1 MEYTINK
8 MNYRDFEC
16 LEFTKRAGRAYF
28 IPYSDS
34 QRLAGIDY
42 REERYR
48 SDMVRVLSG
57 EWDFRYY
64 EKNTD
69 IPEIFDTSAEHF
81 DKVNVP
87 STWQRTG
94 YAPPVYINVA
104 YEITTMPPRLPK
116 VMPAAV
122 YRRHFDVNNTDK
134 NYFIAFLGV
143 IPCVDLYINGQYAGY
158 SEGAHNTAE
167 FDITPF
173 IVEGE
178 NELLVVV
185 HKWSNATF
193 IECQDMFRENGIFR
207 DVLLYAM
214 PKIFINDYCVKTRLT
229 DAGWALDADVMIE
242 GPPRGYHTR
251 FELRRQGK
259 AILSRELTA
268 SQVNKFTF
276 DGLHVMEWS
285 AELPELYEAFITLK
299 NKTGDIETVRVPVGF
314 KRVEIEGCVFRF
326 NGANIKIKGV
336 NHHDTHP
343 VNGYVMSFDD
353 LEKDVKLMKSLNVN
367 AIRTSHY
374 PPDPHLLMLC
384 DIYGL
389 YVVDEAD
396 IEAHGVCLAPYYN
409 INLIS
414 NSKKWIPRYVDRVSR
429 MFYRD
434 RSHPCVIMWSLGN
447 EAGGWKCQDACYDFL
462 RANSTLPVH
471 YEGASRTPRRA
482 YDVYSE
488 MYTHVDD
495 LMKIKNGTRGP
506 EYKTRPFFLCEY
518 VHAMGV
524 GPGAFEEYWQL
535 FYSSDI
541 FMGGC
546 VWEWADHA
554 VYDENA
560 QYRYTYGGD
569 HGEKLHDG
577 NFCVDGLMYP
587 DRTPHTGALAMKE
600 VYRPVRARYDAEK
613 GCFIFFNTNR
623 FRSAEYL
630 TTHWEI
636 LSGGVKTAQ
645 GSIALS
651 APPQGEETHEIVLPG
666 SDNKDLAVTFTY
678 VDSHGTCVAKEQLL
692 LAQGIFAVFTHNKG
706 NVVLEEDTKQIK
718 AVFDGGSVCFTK
730 ETGNI
735 CGFAFHGRDLMHL
748 NPVEQTGFRP
758 NIFRALLDN
767 DTRMKKAWLDAGY
780 DRCGFLLKDIHT
792 ESKAGCVVV
801 DVKTAV
807 LCLGKEAFET
817 DIEYLISAKGEMR
830 VKASLSP
837 RGKTETR
844 LPRFGLMA
852 ELPAQM
858 SEVEYYG
865 LGETENLC
873 DFKQQSVLGIYRA
886 NVADMHEPYI
896 KPQDNGN
903 HSMTRWLRLG
913 NAGGPGLLFL
923 AQGAPFS
930 FSVHNYTQ
938 TLLQNAKHREDV
950 YDQNTTVLCID
961 GFMRGTGTSA
971 CGPDTLEQYIIDAK
985 DGLSFEFIVKPL

>member
-1 MEYTINK
+1 MKYTINK
-8 MNYRDFEC
+8 KNYRDFNC
-16 LEFTKRAGRAYF
+16 LEVNKRAGRAYF
-28 IPYSDS
+28 IPYTSPE
-34 QRLAGIDY
+34 RLAGVDY
-42 REERYR
+42 RDERYH

-57 EWDFRYY
+57 DWDFRYY

-69 IPEIFDTSAEHF
+69 IPDVFDTLSERF
-81 DKVNVP
+81 DQVKVP

-104 YEITTMPPRLPK
+104 YEFTTMPPRLPK
-116 VMPAAV
+116 MMPAAV
-122 YRRHFDVNNTDK
+122 YHRRFDIKTTDK

-167 FDITPF
+167 FDISPF
-173 IVEGE
+173 VTEGD
-178 NELLVVV
+178 NDMLVVV

-207 DVLLYAM
+207 DVLLYEM
-214 PKIFINDYCVKTRLT
+214 PKVFINDYCIKTRLT

-242 GPPRGYHTR
+242 GAVRGYQTL
-251 FELRRQGK
+251 FELKRHGK
-259 AILSRELTA
+259 TILSKEITSA
-268 SQVNKFTF
+268 QTNKFTF
-276 DGLHVMEWS
+276 DGLHVLEWS

-299 NKTGDIETVRVPVGF
+299 NRNGTVEAVRVPVGF
-314 KRVEIEGCVFRF
+314 KRVEIEGCVFKF

-343 VNGYVMSFDD
+343 VTGYVMSFDD
-353 LEKDVKLMKSLNVN
+353 LEKDVRLMKQLNVN

-384 DIYGL
+384 DRYGL

-396 IEAHGVCLAPYYN
+396 IEAHGVCLSPYYN

-447 EAGGWKCQDACYDFL
+447 EAGGWKCQDACYEFL

-495 LMKIKNGTRGP
+495 LVKIKNGTRGP
-506 EYKTRPFFLCEY
+506 EYKTRPFYLCEY
-518 VHAMGV
+518 VHAVGV
-524 GPGAFEEYWQL
+524 GPGAFEEYWQI

-554 VYDENA
+554 VYDEKA
-560 QYRYTYGGD
+560 PYRYTYGGD

-587 DRTPHTGALAMKE
+587 DRTSHTGALAMKA
-600 VYRPVRARYDAEK
+600 VYRPVRARYDAER
-613 GCFIFFNTNR
+613 GCFVFLNTNR
-623 FRSAEYL
+623 FRSADYL
-630 TTHWEI
+630 TVRWEI
-636 LSGGVKTAQ
+636 QLNGVKASQ
-645 GSIALS
+645 GSIALD
-651 APPQGEETHEIVLPG
+651 AKPQGEQTCNIPLPEAG
-666 SDNKDLAVTFTY
+666 NKDLTVTFAY
-678 VDSHGTCVAKEQLL
+678 LDAQGCCVASEQILL
-692 LAQGIFAVFTHNKG
+692 SQGAFAVYSQEKG
-706 NVVLEEDTKQIK
+706 PVGFEENSKEIK
-718 AVFDGGSVCFTK
+718 AVFDGGSVSFDK
-730 ETGNI
+730 VTGNI
-735 CGFAFHGRDLMHL
+735 CGFTSRGRDLMNF
-748 NPVEQTGFRP
+748 NPVEQTGLRP

-767 DTRMKKAWLDAGY
+767 DRRMQKAWLDAGY
-780 DRCGFLLKDIHT
+780 DRCVCVLKDIRAQKLG
-792 ESKAGCVVV
+792 SCLSVG
-801 DVKTAV
+801 VKWAV
-807 LCLGKEAFET
+807 QCNGKEAFEAGV
-817 DIEYLISAKGEMR
+817 EYLINGKGEIK
-830 VKASLSP
+830 VEASLKPSV
-837 RGKTETR
+837 KTETR
-844 LPRFGLMA
+844 LPRFGLAM

-865 LGETENLC
+865 LGEAENLP
-873 DFKQQSVLGIYRA
+873 DFKEQCLLGIYRA
-886 NVADMHEPYI
+886 NVSDMHEPYI

-903 HSMTRWLRLG
+903 HSMTRWLRVG
-913 NAGGPGLLFL
+913 KPDGPGLLFL

-950 YDQNTTVLCID
+950 YDQNTTALCID
-961 GFMRGTGTSA
+961 GFVRGTGTSA
-971 CGPDTLEQYIIDAK
+971 CGPDTLEPYIVDAK
-985 DGLSFEFIVKPL
+985 EGLRFEFMVKPL